1 MGVFSEIHNK
11 IFDRDGQPL
20 AQALRRDAVEGR
32 QVDELLGLVK
42 GVLADGALCEGEV
55 HFLLRWLESNHEI
68 VDSWPASVIYP
79 RIVAALA
86 DDHVDPQEE
95 AELMSL
101 LLSLVGGN
109 TAPLHGEHSNSTTL
123 PLCRP
128 LPIIDFSGRRFCFT
142 GAFASGPRV
151 WCEQQTVQRGGES
164 ASNITQRL
172 SYLVIGEIG
181 SRDWAHSTFGR
192 KIQKAVEY
200 RDKGLPI
207 NIISEQH
214 WYDALQVRA

>member
-1 MGVFSEIHNK
+1 MGVFSQIHNI
-11 IFDRDGQPL
+11 IFDRDRQPL

-55 HFLLRWLESNHEI
+55 QFLYRWMELNREI
-68 VDSWPASVIYP
+68 ASYWPANVIYP
-79 RIVAALA
+79 RIAAALA
-86 DDHVDPQEE
+86 DDHVDAAEE
-95 AELMSL
+95 KELMGL

-109 TAPLHGEHSNSTTL
+109 TAPLHGARSDATTL

-128 LPIIDFSGRRFCFT
+128 TPPVEFAGRRFCFT

-151 WCEQQTVQRGGES
+151 WCEQQVIERGGEP
-164 ASNITQRL
+164 APTITQKL

-192 KIQKAVEY
+192 KIQKAIEY
-200 RDKGLPI
+200 RDKGVPI
-207 NIISEQH
+207 RIISEEH
-214 WYDALQVRA
+214 WYGALQERS

>member
-1 MGVFSEIHNK
+1 MGVFSQIHNI
-11 IFDRDGQPL
+11 IFDHDGQPT

-42 GVLADGALCEGEV
+42 GVLADGALCTGEV
-55 HFLLRWLESNHEI
+55 EFLYRWMELNREI
-68 VDSWPASVIYP
+68 AAYWPASVIYP
-79 RIVAALA
+79 RIAAALA
-86 DDHVDPQEE
+86 DGQVDAEE
-95 AELMSL
+95 EKELMGL

-109 TAPLHGEHSNSTTL
+109 TAPLHGARSDATTL

-128 LPIIDFSGRRFCFT
+128 APDIEFVERRFCFT

-151 WCEQQTVQRGGES
+151 WCEQQVLERGGET
-164 ASNITQRL
+164 ASTITQKL

-200 RDKGLPI
+200 RDKGMPI
-207 NIISEQH
+207 KIISEEH
-214 WYDALQVRA
+214 WYSQLQVTP